1 MIITLT
7 PNPSVDRTVFLD
19 DVVLGSV
26 NRGQRSQSEPSG
38 KGVNVALALHAHD
51 VPVRAVVTAGGS
63 VGAQLRQMLDTAGLD
78 TVIVPIAGEIRSNI
92 SLTQPNGSVT
102 KINEAGPMLSREEID
117 RLLAA
122 VAAQVGGARWLVG
135 AGSLPAGV
143 PVDWYGELVEL
154 GHRSGVPVAVDTSGE
169 ALAESLSAEPDL
181 VKPNVHELAEL
192 TGRVPQ
198 TLGEVI
204 EAAQEVRRRGAR
216 TVLASLGGDGAIL
229 VDATGAVWGH
239 APVDRV
245 VSTVGAGDAMLA
257 GYLSCPQGRSEAL
270 ATALQW
276 GAAAVQN
283 EGTLFSPNA
292 PTAQVTMSATI
303 DLARPLHDHDST
315 TTAAETSTRLRIN
328 ARQHTPTYTKRRL
341 G

>member
-1 MIITLT
+1 MIVTLT
-7 PNPSVDRTVFLD
+7 PNPSVDRTVFID

-26 NRGQRSQSEPSG
+26 NRSQRSRSEPSG
-38 KGVNVALALHAHD
+38 KGVNVALALHAHE

-63 VGAQLRQMLDTAGLD
+63 VGAQLRQMLGAAGLD

-92 SLTQPNGSVT
+92 SLTQPNGCVT
-102 KINEAGPMLSREEID
+102 KINEAGPCLSGEETD
-117 RLLAA
+117 RLLRA
-122 VAAQVGGARWLVG
+122 VAEHMRDAGWLVC
-135 AGSLPAGV
+135 AGSLPVGLPA
-143 PVDWYGELVEL
+143 DWYGELVEL
-154 GHRSGVPVAVDTSGE
+154 GHRNGVRVAVDTSGE
-169 ALAESLSAEPDL
+169 ALTESLSAGPDL

-204 EAAQEVRRRGAR
+204 ESAQEVRRRGAQ

-245 VSTVGAGDAMLA
+245 ISTVGAGDAMLA
-257 GYLSCPQGRSEAL
+257 GYLSCPHGRSEAL

-292 PTAQVTMSATI
+292 SRARVTISASI
-303 DLARPLHDHDST
+303 DLSRPLRDET
-315 TTAAETSTRLRIN
+315 TEPTPNYTR
-328 ARQHTPTYTKRRL
+328 RRL

>member
-7 PNPSVDRTVFLD
+7 PNPSVDRTVFVD

-26 NRGQRSQSEPSG
+26 NRGQRSRSEPSG

-63 VGAQLRQMLDTAGLD
+63 VGVQLRQMLDAAGLD
-78 TVIVPIAGEIRSNI
+78 TVFVPISGGIRSNI
-92 SLTQPNGSVT
+92 SLTQPNGCVT
-102 KINEAGPMLSREEID
+102 KINEAGPLLSSDEID

-122 VAAQVGGARWLVG
+122 VTGQLRGAGWLVCG
-135 AGSLPAGV
+135 GSLPSGV
-143 PVDWYGELVEL
+143 PADWYGQLIEL
-154 GHRSGVPVAVDTSGE
+154 GHRNAVPVAIDTSGE
-169 ALAESLSAEPDL
+169 ALAESLAAEPDL

-198 TLGEVI
+198 TLGSVI
-204 EAAQEVRRRGAR
+204 DAAQEVRLRGAR
-216 TVLASLGGDGAIL
+216 TVLASLGADGAIL
-229 VDATGAVWGH
+229 VDAAGAVWGH
-239 APVDRV
+239 APVEKV

-257 GYLSCPQGRSEAL
+257 GYLSCRHGRSEAL

-283 EGTLFSPNA
+283 EGTLFLPNA
-292 PTAQVTMSATI
+292 SGAQVTMSATI
-303 DLARPLHDHDST
+303 DVGRRLRDHDST
-315 TTAAETSTRLRIN
+315 SSRPRMNAGQHATTYS
-328 ARQHTPTYTKRRL
+328 KRRL

>member
-1 MIITLT
+1 MIVTLT
-7 PNPSVDRTVFLD
+7 PNPSVDRTVFVD

-26 NRGQRSQSEPSG
+26 NRSGRSRSEPSG

-63 VGAQLRQMLDTAGLD
+63 VGAQLQQMLTAAGLD
-78 TVIVPIAGEIRSNI
+78 TVVVPIAGEIRSNI

-102 KINEAGPMLSREEID
+102 KINEAGPQLSRDEID
-117 RLLAA
+117 RLLT
-122 VAAQVGGARWLVG
+122 VVTAQVRGARWLVC

-143 PVDWYGELVEL
+143 PVEWYRDVVEIA
-154 GHRSGVPVAVDTSGE
+154 HTNGVPVAVDTSGQP
-169 ALAESLSAEPDL
+169 LARSLSAAPDL
-181 VKPNVHELAEL
+181 VKPNLDELAEL
-192 TGRVPQ
+192 TGRVPR
-198 TLGEVI
+198 TLGDAI
-204 EAAQEVRRRGAR
+204 DAAHEVRRRGAR

-239 APVDRV
+239 APVENV

-257 GYLSCPQGRSEAL
+257 GYLSCPHGRSEAL
-270 ATALQW
+270 ATGLQW

-283 EGTLFSPNA
+283 EGTLFSPGTS
-292 PTAQVTMSATI
+292 TAQVTLSATI
-303 DLARPLHDHDST
+303 DMT
-315 TTAAETSTRLRIN
+315 
-328 ARQHTPTYTKRRL
+328 RRL

>member
-1 MIITLT
+1 MIVTLT
-7 PNPSVDRTVFLD
+7 PNPSVDRTVFVD

-26 NRGQRSQSEPSG
+26 NRSRRSRSEPSG

-63 VGAQLRQMLDTAGLD
+63 VGAQLQQMLTTAGLD
-78 TVIVPIAGEIRSNI
+78 TVVVPIAGEIRSNI

-102 KINEAGPMLSREEID
+102 KINEAGPQLSSDEAE

-122 VAAQVGGARWLVG
+122 VTAQLRGAGWLVC
-135 AGSLPAGV
+135 AGSLPKGV
-143 PVDWYGELVEL
+143 PVTWYRDVVEI
-154 GHRSGVPVAVDTSGE
+154 GHRNGVPVAVDTSGG
-169 ALAESLSAEPDL
+169 ALAESLSAQPDL

-192 TGRVPQ
+192 TGRLPR
-198 TLGEVI
+198 TLGDVI
-204 EAAQEVRRRGAR
+204 ECAHEVRRRGAR

-239 APVDRV
+239 APVDKV

-257 GYLSCPQGRSEAL
+257 GCLSCPHGRSEAL

-283 EGTLFSPNA
+283 EGTLFSPNMSS
-292 PTAQVTMSATI
+292 TQVTMSATI
-303 DLARPLHDHDST
+303 DPGRPLTDGVD
-315 TTAAETSTRLRIN
+315 AADRERPRVN
-328 ARQHTPTYTKRRL
+328 ARQHSPRYTKRRS

>member
-1 MIITLT
+1 MIVTVT
-7 PNPSVDRTVFLD
+7 PNPSVDRTVFIDALHP
-19 DVVLGSV
+19 GKIM
-26 NRGQRSQSEPSG
+26 RSTRSWSEPSG

-63 VGAQLRQMLDTAGLD
+63 VGAQLRQMLCAAGLD
-78 TVIVPIAGEIRSNI
+78 TVIVPIAGAIRSNV
-92 SLTQPNGSVT
+92 SLTQPNGAVT
-102 KINEAGPMLSREEID
+102 KINEAGPQLSDEETD
-117 RLLAA
+117 RLLDA
-122 VAAQVGGARWLVG
+122 VTKEVAGARWLVC

-143 PVDWYGELVEL
+143 PVGWYGELVEL
-154 GHRSGVPVAVDTSGE
+154 GHRNGVSVAVDTSGE
-169 ALAESLSAEPDL
+169 ALAETLSAKPDL

-192 TGRVPQ
+192 TGRVPR

-229 VDATGAVWGH
+229 VDAVGAVWGH
-239 APVDRV
+239 APVEKV

-283 EGTLFSPNA
+283 EGTLFLPNVSR
-292 PTAQVTMSATI
+292 AQVTMSATI
-303 DLARPLHDHDST
+303 DPARPLDGEV
-315 TTAAETSTRLRIN
+315 AV
-328 ARQHTPTYTKRRL
+328 ARPRMSARRHTPTYTRRRL

>member
-1 MIITLT
+1 MIVTLT

-19 DVVLGSV
+19 DLVPGSV
-26 NRGQRSQSEPSG
+26 NRSQRSRTEPSG
-38 KGVNVALALHAHD
+38 KGVNVALALHAHG

-63 VGAQLRQMLDTAGLD
+63 VGAHLQKMLDTTGLD
-78 TVIVPIAGEIRSNI
+78 TVVVPISGEIRTNV
-92 SLTQPNGSVT
+92 SLTQSNGSVT
-102 KINEAGPMLSREEID
+102 KINEAGPLLSPEETD
-117 RLLAA
+117 QLLAA
-122 VAAQVGGARWLVG
+122 VAAQVGSASWLVC

-143 PVDWYGELVEL
+143 PFGWYGEVVEL

-181 VKPNVHELAEL
+181 VKPNAHELAEL

-229 VDATGAVWGH
+229 VDAAGAVWGQ
-239 APVDRV
+239 APVDNV

-283 EGTLFSPNA
+283 EGTLFSPNVSSV
-292 PTAQVTMSATI
+292 QVTMSATI
-303 DLARPLHDHDST
+303 DLARPLRDHDAT
-315 TTAAETSTRLRIN
+315 TTAVEAGTRPRIN
-328 ARQHTPTYTKRRL
+328 ARQHMPTYTKRRS

>member
-1 MIITLT
+1 MIVTLT
-7 PNPSVDRTVFLD
+7 PNPSVDRTVFVD

-26 NRGQRSQSEPSG
+26 NRSQRSRSEPSG
-38 KGVNVALALHAHD
+38 KGVNVALALHSHE

-63 VGAQLRQMLDTAGLD
+63 VGVQLRQMLGATGLD
-78 TVIVPIAGEIRSNI
+78 TVFVPITGEIRSNI
-92 SLTQPNGSVT
+92 SLTQPNGCVT
-102 KINEAGPMLSREEID
+102 KINEAGPLLSSDEIE

-122 VAAQVGGARWLVG
+122 VTGQLRGAAWLVCG
-135 AGSLPAGV
+135 GSLATGLPS
-143 PVDWYGELVEL
+143 DWYGRLVEL
-154 GHRSGVPVAVDTSGE
+154 GHRNAVPVAVDTSGE
-169 ALAESLSAEPDL
+169 ALAESLAAEPDL

-192 TGRVPQ
+192 TGRMPQ

-204 EAAQEVRRRGAR
+204 DAAQEVRRRGAR

-229 VDATGAVWGH
+229 VDAAGAVWGH

-257 GYLSCPQGRSEAL
+257 GYLSCPHGRSEAL

-283 EGTLFSPNA
+283 EGTLFLPN
-292 PTAQVTMSATI
+292 TSGAQVTMSATI
-303 DLARPLHDHDST
+303 DAARPLHDRDAT
-315 TTAAETSTRLRIN
+315 VAAARPRMNS
-328 ARQHTPTYTKRRL
+328 RQHTPTYTKRRL

>member
-1 MIITLT
+1 MIVTLT
-7 PNPSVDRTVFLD
+7 PNPSVDRTVFVD
-19 DVVLGSV
+19 AIVLGSV
-26 NRGQRSQSEPSG
+26 NRSRRSRSEPSG

-51 VPVRAVVTAGGS
+51 VPTRALVTAGGP
-63 VGAQLRQMLDTAGLD
+63 VGAQLQEMLSAAGLD
-78 TVIVPIAGEIRSNI
+78 TVVVPIAGEIRSNI

-102 KINEAGPMLSREEID
+102 KINEAGPHLSAQEAD

-122 VAAQVGGARWLVG
+122 VSSHIRGAGWLVC

-143 PVDWYGELVEL
+143 PVGWYRQVVEI
-154 GHRSGVPVAVDTSGE
+154 GHGNGVPIAVDTSGD
-169 ALAESLSAEPDL
+169 ALAESLPAAPDL

-198 TLGEVI
+198 TLGDVVD
-204 EAAQEVRRRGAR
+204 AAQEVRRRGAR

-229 VDATGAVWGH
+229 VDATGALWGH
-239 APVDRV
+239 APVDTV

-257 GYLSCPQGRSEAL
+257 GYLSCPHGRDEAL
-270 ATALQW
+270 ATALRW

-283 EGTLFSPNA
+283 EGTLFSPNMSK
-292 PTAQVTMSATI
+292 AQVTVTAAI
-303 DLARPLHDHDST
+303 DL
-315 TTAAETSTRLRIN
+315 E
-328 ARQHTPTYTKRRL
+328 KRL

>member
-1 MIITLT
+1 MIVTLT
-7 PNPSVDRTVFLD
+7 PNPSVDRTVFVD
-19 DVVLGSV
+19 DVVLGAV
-26 NRGQRSQSEPSG
+26 NRSSRSRSEPSG

-63 VGAQLRQMLDTAGLD
+63 VGAQLQQMLCAAGLE
-78 TVIVPIAGEIRSNI
+78 TVIVPITGEIRSNI

-102 KINEAGPMLSREEID
+102 KINEAGPRLTDEETE
-117 RLLAA
+117 RLLDA
-122 VAAQVGGARWLVG
+122 VATHVDGARWLVC

-143 PVDWYGELVEL
+143 PVGWYGELVEL

-229 VDATGAVWGH
+229 VDAVGAVWGH
-239 APVDRV
+239 APVEKV

-283 EGTLFSPNA
+283 EGTLFSPNVSR
-292 PTAQVTMSATI
+292 AQVTMSATI
-303 DLARPLHDHDST
+303 DRARPLKDSD
-315 TTAAETSTRLRIN
+315 AAI
-328 ARQHTPTYTKRRL
+328 ARPRVNSKRHTPTYTRRRL